1 MLPNEIKKVRKF
13 QELIGYKFQN
23 EELLIQ
29 SLTTPR
35 FANESEKEL
44 DSYEFLEILGDAV
57 IKIIFI
63 LKLYENGIKD
73 PGDITKI
80 KANLES
86 DTALKEIA
94 NKLKLDMFIFNAKKE
109 VVKDTRILADVFE
122 AICGALFLDSDY
134 DINLVKIK
142 MINPFYE
149 NLDFILNSTFFP
161 TKNDLL

>member
-94 NKLKLDMFIFNAKKE
+94 NKLKLDMFIFNAKK
-109 VVKDTRILADVFE
+109 
-122 AICGALFLDSDY
+122 AIY
-134 DINLVKIK
+134 
-142 MINPFYE
+142 
-149 NLDFILNSTFFP
+149 
-161 TKNDLL
+161 